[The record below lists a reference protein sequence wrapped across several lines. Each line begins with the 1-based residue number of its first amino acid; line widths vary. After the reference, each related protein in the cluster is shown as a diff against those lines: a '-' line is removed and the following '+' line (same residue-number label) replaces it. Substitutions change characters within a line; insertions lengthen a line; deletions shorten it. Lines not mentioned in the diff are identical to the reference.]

1 MPAREVLL
9 FGAGPSLRAPHVA
22 KEAACD
28 SDASCG
34 GASPSGDRALSL
46 RTTLAFD
53 PTPRYA
59 FPYLAPPS
67 SHRLLPDT
75 APRIQCAG
83 SHVCYPS
90 ISVSVGARRSRTI
103 WHMLRLCFSEGS
115 HPRRQIAAES
125 ARAVCAA
132 DWVLCSAKSPS
143 AFDRA
148 SATPWRAL
156 CMSGTDH
163 AASAGV
169 GVPPISAEA

>member
-34 GASPSGDRALSL
+34 GASPSGDRALSF
-46 RTTLAFD
+46 RTTLASD

-59 FPYLAPPS
+59 FPRLAPPS

-83 SHVCYPS
+83 SLVYLFRLKYRRLIAATCRCDGCQRPS
-90 ISVSVGARRSRTI
+90 APKRSRLATNVASCEVN
-103 WHMLRLCFSEGS
+103 L
-115 HPRRQIAAES
+115 P
-125 ARAVCAA
+125 ARAAVPRSRSIA
-132 DWVLCSAKSPS
+132 
-143 AFDRA
+143 RA
-148 SATPWRAL
+148 IGVRDGCRRARCTRWAVMAHRRAL
-156 CMSGTDH
+156 LHGRRVEHTF
-163 AASAGV
+163 
-169 GVPPISAEA
+169 